1 MGNRADEI
9 RKQIERRKKLK
20 PKTTTNQTASSF
32 SVDQNGWD
40 DHGEMTIY
48 ETDPPSEKIHPLWNK
63 EMFLF
68 KVLAS
73 ALLVLVVAIIFKSN
87 APIFQDARYVVKQ
100 VMDKEFQFAAVSNWY
115 EKKFGKPLAFLPFQN
130 KEKQDSKTKPVY
142 DLAASGRVL
151 TNFSSD
157 GRGVMI
163 ETKNNEPVKS
173 MNSGTIVFA
182 GKKDDI
188 GNTVIIQHADKTES
202 WYGNLKTINVH
213 PYEQVAAGTKL
224 GTVSNTE
231 DTSKGEFYFAIRK
244 GETFIDPIQVI
255 KFE

>member
-1 MGNRADEI
+1 MGNRADDI
-9 RKQIERRKKLK
+9 RKQIERRKKVK
-20 PKTTTNQTASSF
+20 PKATKKQASPLSLNQS
-32 SVDQNGWD
+32 NWD

-48 ETDPPSEKIHPLWNK
+48 ETDPPSEKLHPLWNK

-68 KVLAS
+68 KILAS
-73 ALLVLVVAIIFKSN
+73 ALLVLAVAIIFKSQ
-87 APIFQDARYVVKQ
+87 APIFQEARNVVKQ
-100 VMDKEFQFAAVSNWY
+100 VMEKEFQFAAVSDWY
-115 EKKFGKPLAFLPFQN
+115 EKKFGKPLAFLPIQN
-130 KEKQDSKTKPVY
+130 NEKQKNVSKPAY
-142 DLAASGRVL
+142 DLAVSGKVL

-163 ETKNNEPVKS
+163 ETKNNESVKS
-173 MNSGTIVFA
+173 MNSGKIVFA
-182 GKKDDI
+182 GKKDDL

-202 WYGNLKTINVH
+202 WYGNLKAISVH

-224 GTVSNTE
+224 GTVSSIG
-231 DTSKGEFYFAIRK
+231 DGSKGEFYFAIKK